1 MAARKVLTGVAVLAL
16 GGGVLASVANAAPLC
31 GSKACSDEAAA
42 SGLPGDAGRACLKSL
57 ISDCQA
63 GLPVLLLPSLLVLLL
78 AAPVPARFAGWR
90 GDPVSEDSVLHGR
103 IS

>member
-57 ISDCQA
+57 ISTARRVC
-63 GLPVLLLPSLLVLLL
+63 PSYCS
-78 AAPVPARFAGWR
+78 PPYWFSCSRR
-90 GDPVSEDSVLHGR
+90 PSPPVSLAGGGIR
-103 IS
+103 